1 MWVRTAGIVIFALSV
16 LGSCDQFPIF
26 FQVSKEVKPKKERI
40 PGSPSKIV
48 QAGEAGSEK
57 LFVSNG
63 RIWQASGPDW
73 KWSEIDHHPS
83 GGRILDIAAVGSGQ
97 NWALV
102 ALSGDGSSSTIW
114 TMVVGSTVNWQK
126 MKEGKY
132 QAIYGANGELIA
144 AVRRDGEPQS
154 DSRNF
159 DVVLVGGPADIPL
172 WEKTHFPSGV
182 VYSETADKLY
192 IATAGS
198 GIQFWDTSGS
208 LSPPPPATPVSMED
222 TTVVG
227 IIEYAD
233 GKIAALTNSSKTAGR
248 IYQIN
253 AADGAVNSK
262 SEEFSRSFTGALGVW
277 EQTAR
282 GKLLLAGVRVT
293 NVRFGY
299 HEMTINGENLSFSAG
314 LNEPRKNAPTSIS
327 SDDYTAT
334 IEPRAVNSIIQ
345 APSQESKEWPLMFA
359 STQAYGLWSYRY
371 DDSEHRYVW
380 NAED

>member
-1 MWVRTAGIVIFALSV
+1 

-48 QAGEAGSEK
+48 KAGAGDSEK

-63 RIWQASGPDW
+63 RIWQAEGPDW

-83 GGRILDIAAVGSGQ
+83 GGRILDIAVAQWNFGSGT
-97 NWALV
+97 ASVLF
-102 ALSGDGSSSTIW
+102 ALSGDGSSATIW
-114 TMVVGSTVNWQK
+114 GTDLSRPIDWVKVR
-126 MKEGKY
+126 EGKY
-132 QAIYGANGELIA
+132 QAIYGASLVLFA
-144 AVRRDGEPQS
+144 AVMRDGEPQS

-159 DVVLVGGPADIPL
+159 DVVLVQPPGTPDIML
-172 WEKTHFPSGV
+172 WEQTNFLSGV
-182 VYSETADKLY
+182 VYSGSNYY

-198 GIQFWDTSGS
+198 GIRYGDDSGAGT
-208 LSPPPPATPVSMED
+208 LIQMD
-222 TTVVG
+222 DKNVVG
-227 IIEYAD
+227 IIEYAA
-233 GKIAALTNSSKTAGR
+233 GKIAAVTNSSKTAGR
-248 IYQIN
+248 VYQIN
-253 AADGAVNSK
+253 AADGTVDSK

-299 HEMTINGENLSFSAG
+299 NEMTITGDNLSMALTYPG
-314 LNEPRKNAPTSIS
+314 ANAPTSIS

-345 APSQESKEWPLMFA
+345 APGQESKEWPLMFA

>member
-1 MWVRTAGIVIFALSV
+1 

-48 QAGEAGSEK
+48 KAGAADSEK

-73 KWSEIDHHPS
+73 RWDEINIPS
-83 GGRILDIAAVGSGQ
+83 GGRILDIAAIESGQ
-97 NWALV
+97 DWDLV

-114 TMVVGSTVNWQK
+114 TMVVDPTVNWQK

-132 QAIYGANGELIA
+132 QAIYGANGKLIA

-159 DVVLVGGPADIPL
+159 DVVLVQPSGTPDVRL
-172 WEKTHFPSGV
+172 WEQTNFLSGV
-182 VYSETADKLY
+182 VYSESKYY

-198 GIQFWDTSGS
+198 GIRYDDGTGSGT
-208 LSPPPPATPVSMED
+208 LIQMD
-222 TTVVG
+222 DKNVVG

-233 GKIAALTNSSKTAGR
+233 GKIAAVINSSKTAGR
-248 IYQIN
+248 VYQIDVETGTVDN
-253 AADGAVNSK
+253 K
-262 SEEFSRSFTGALGVW
+262 SESFSRSFTGALGVW
-277 EQTAR
+277 QSPK
-282 GKLLLAGVRVT
+282 GKLLLTGVRVT
-293 NVRFGY
+293 AVRFGY
-299 HEMTINGENLSFSAG
+299 NEMTINDDGSLSIAA
-314 LNEPRKNAPTSIS
+314 LNYPGANAPTSIS

-345 APSQESKEWPLMFA
+345 APGQESKEWPLMFA
-359 STQAYGLWSYRY
+359 STQAYGLWAYRY
-371 DDSEHRYVW
+371 DNDEKRAVW